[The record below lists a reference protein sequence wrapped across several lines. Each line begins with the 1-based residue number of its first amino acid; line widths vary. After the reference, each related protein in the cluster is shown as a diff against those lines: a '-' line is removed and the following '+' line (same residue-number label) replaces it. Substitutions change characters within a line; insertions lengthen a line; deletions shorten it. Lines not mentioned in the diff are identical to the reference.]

1 MAPWIRNA
9 LPVLFLFLVSQAEA
23 QRPKIENLPNFD
35 ERWYHF
41 GFMLGF
47 NQSGYYLDRRADPPI
62 NDTLKAMVP
71 VDKPGF
77 DLGII
82 SVLHFNDQAS
92 LRFVPNLSFQERVLE
107 YTFKGDS
114 LDEFVEKRVNS
125 TFINLPL
132 NFKYRSARINNVA
145 AYLIAGG
152 RFSID
157 MASNEDVDN
166 SVSDDIVVKMDAE
179 DFAGQVGAGFDFFM
193 EYFKFGI
200 ELKLSV
206 GMKNMIIND
215 NTRFSEP
222 IERMRTRQL
231 LFSLTFEG

>member
-1 MAPWIRNA
+1 
-9 LPVLFLFLVSQAEA
+9 
-23 QRPKIENLPNFD
+23 
-35 ERWYHF
+35 
-41 GFMLGF
+41 MLGL

-62 NDTLKAMVP
+62 DDTLKSLVP

-82 SVLHFNDQAS
+82 SVLHFNDQAT
-92 LRFVPNLSFQERVLE
+92 LRFVPNLSFQERLLE

-132 NFKYRSARINNVA
+132 NFKYRSARINNAA

-157 MASNEDVDN
+157 MASDQDVDN
-166 SVSDDIVVKMDAE
+166 SVSDEIVVKMDAE
-179 DFAGQVGAGFDFFM
+179 DFAGQIGAGFDFFM

-231 LFSLTFEG
+231 LLSLTFEG